1 MVIRV
6 QGRAGGRQSSRHTGR
21 DETGETLVE
30 LVIATA
36 ILGTAVVALVGG
48 IGTSIVMSDI
58 HRKEAVAGAVVRTYA
73 ESIEASVA
81 ATPTGYSA
89 CAKPSSYA
97 LPATFTAQKDYAA
110 QVTAVLFW
118 NVKAGAFVSRC
129 DPDSGVQKVSL
140 AVSSTDSE
148 ATEILDV
155 IIRNPCRTTD
165 KPC

>member
-1 MVIRV
+1 MAIRV
-6 QGRAGGRQSSRHTGR
+6 QRITGGRRSHRTAR

-73 ESIEASVA
+73 ESIQASVA
-81 ATPTGYSA
+81 AAPTGYTA

-97 LPATFTAQKDYAA
+97 LPADFTAQKDYAA
-110 QVTAVLFW
+110 QVTAVMFW
-118 NVKAGAFVSRC
+118 NVTAGEFVTRC

-140 AVSSTDSE
+140 AVSSADSE

-155 IIRNPCRTTD
+155 IIRNPCRATD